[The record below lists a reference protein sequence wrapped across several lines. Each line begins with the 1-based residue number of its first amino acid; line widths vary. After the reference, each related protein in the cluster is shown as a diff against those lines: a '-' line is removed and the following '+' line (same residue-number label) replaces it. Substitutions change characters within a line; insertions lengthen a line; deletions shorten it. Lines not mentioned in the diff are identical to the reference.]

1 MKSEIMA
8 SKHYPQ
14 HTLPLRRY
22 TISDLILLVTAV
34 IWRVNLAVIVYMEI
48 QGSTGGRE
56 FMPLICGVDFSLCS
70 EQFPIVE
77 YKRFIRKPSLSL
89 LGISEGNESVKA
101 TLSLRHP
108 NRSWSARGCYKLNSL
123 YCFNSLNPARQLN
136 LTMLGM
142 PYSNSL
148 TASRTHCRIAWIVLL
163 SSNKCWKMTK
173 ASLHAD

>member
-1 MKSEIMA
+1 
-8 SKHYPQ
+8 
-14 HTLPLRRY
+14 
-22 TISDLILLVTAV
+22 
-34 IWRVNLAVIVYMEI
+34 MEI

-108 NRSWSARGCYKLNSL
+108 NRS
-123 YCFNSLNPARQLN
+123 
-136 LTMLGM
+136 
-142 PYSNSL
+142 
-148 TASRTHCRIAWIVLL
+148 
-163 SSNKCWKMTK
+163 
-173 ASLHAD
+173 